1 MSIGI
6 YSVGFFFLI
15 SGFTYLA
22 YLNNLSRSYIL
33 GSVLAMIGVAIVT
46 AFQTAR
52 RSRV

>member
-1 MSIGI
+1 MSLGI
-6 YSVGFFFLI
+6 YAVGFLFLI

-22 YLNNLSRSYIL
+22 YLNNLSGRYIL
-33 GSVLAMIGVAIVT
+33 GSVLAMLGVAIVT